1 MDGNLTW
8 LLKSPFGTG
17 TAPKNWWMFQCYPQG
32 SWEQKSHIHGFQLGV
47 HTWINHPIFC
57 VNFLVQHA
65 SDSKRVGFSR
75 GFQMRQ
81 VAEWLEEGFEP
92 RWVGG
97 QETICSKPYCWWFR
111 NPNTPVNH
119 GKYYLSTG
127 AGFLPSTVFCW
138 ETHVHCLR
146 KTEWKK
152 TPKRTRFTCQY
163 DILPG
168 SFMCEI

>member
-1 MDGNLTW
+1 MA
-8 LLKSPFGTG
+8 LKSPFGTG

-81 VAEWLEEGFEP
+81 VAEWLEEGFWTP
-92 RWVGG
+92 MGG
-97 QETICSKPYCWWFR
+97 GSGNHMLKAILLMVQKSQYPCKSWEILSINWCRISSI
-111 NPNTPVNH
+111 NSILLGNTCALLEKNRVEKNT
-119 GKYYLSTG
+119 K
-127 AGFLPSTVFCW
+127 
-138 ETHVHCLR
+138 THQVHMSIRHLAR
-146 KTEWKK
+146 IIHVWNI
-152 TPKRTRFTCQY
+152 
-163 DILPG
+163 D
-168 SFMCEI
+168 